1 MSILKCAN
9 FEGELQG
16 YDFFMTVTSNVDKL
30 PMRRVVHPKTQKKDT
45 LKSASY

>member
-16 YDFFMTVTSNVDKL
+16 YYSLTINVDKL
-30 PMRRVVHPKTQKKDT
+30 LMRRVAHQKTQKKDT
-45 LKSASY
+45 LKSASP